1 MSGQSLLSNAN
12 VMPARAFTLTIGENA
27 MSINMISKAWNV
39 KLNSPIQKL
48 VLMALAEKAD
58 NKGRVHDASR
68 KEVAAMCELP
78 VHTVHDAFA
87 ALMDKGFVCRLDAFS
102 DVYVVM
108 LPEG

>member
-12 VMPARAFTLTIGENA
+12 GMPARAFILTIGENT
-27 MSINMISKAWNV
+27 MSMNMISEVWKV

-58 NKGRVHDASR
+58 NRRHVMVSR
-68 KEVAAMCELP
+68 QEIAKMCELP

-87 ALMDKGFVCRLDAFS
+87 ALMHKGFVCRLDAFS

-108 LPEG
+108 LPEE

>member
-12 VMPARAFTLTIGENA
+12 GMPARAFTLTIGENT
-27 MSINMISKAWNV
+27 MSMHMMNEVWNV

-48 VLMALAEKAD
+48 VLMALA
-58 NKGRVHDASR
+58 DASR

-87 ALMDKGFVCRLDAFS
+87 ALMDKGFVCRLEAFS